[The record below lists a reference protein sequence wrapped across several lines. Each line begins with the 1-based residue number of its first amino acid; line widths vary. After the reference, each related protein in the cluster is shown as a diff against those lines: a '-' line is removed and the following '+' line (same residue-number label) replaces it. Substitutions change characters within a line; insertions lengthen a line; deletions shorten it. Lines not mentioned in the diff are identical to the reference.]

1 MNPYIRQ
8 KRLTSKLRFNGLLVI
23 SDDAPLLAAQIS
35 ILTTKTR
42 SVITQNQKVQMTTA
56 VQ

>member
-8 KRLTSKLRFNGLLVI
+8 KRLTSTLRFNGLLVI

-42 SVITQNQKVQMTTA
+42 SLITQNQKVQMTTA